1 MTDLPE
7 PQPVAPTGTA
17 LTPTVMASVERAYRD
32 AKVLGGGDVAMWRP
46 RNISAEAAILRDH
59 KLIRAR
65 ARDLVRNDPLAKNAV
80 RMNRDAV
87 SGSGLKL
94 SLKIDWVTLGLE
106 SIEAANEYQDHVTR
120 EWEAYAESIEFQSDA
135 RRQRTFSQ
143 LFQTVDQTD
152 FVDGES
158 LAVLEMKRGVGLY
171 QTCLNLI
178 DVDRLENPVGMMETN
193 FLRGGIE
200 RDVYGEPLAYHIR
213 EGHPSD
219 IALGAGVQAMSWKR
233 VDRMYPWGRPIVLHT
248 FDHTR
253 PEMTRG
259 VSEFSSAIISMR
271 MLQDYNDT
279 ELQSATAR
287 AAYAAVIKTELDWS
301 SAMAVLGAQVTRSG
315 GATGT
320 NPLMGMVTAHLSNAA
335 DYYRD
340 RGITWR
346 GTKIPH
352 LMPNESLEVIRSES
366 ANANFGEFE
375 KAFLRRF
382 AAGLGVEA
390 HELSKNYADVNYS
403 AARAALLSVWRTYRA
418 RRTRL
423 ITQFAMPFFGAWLE
437 EAFAV
442 GTVVMPKGVAAE
454 FLAVK
459 PYLVRGTFYAW
470 GKPMIDP
477 EKERSAQQLG
487 LTMGTDTLE
496 DVCADD
502 GSSWRDKLEQRA
514 YERTYMMSLG
524 LDPDGPMG
532 PDMPGAPVVPGA
544 AAGETDDDDEA

>member
-1 MTDLPE
+1 MT
-7 PQPVAPTGTA
+7 QPPLVADTGSPHGA
-17 LTPTVMASVERAYRD
+17 LEGQIMAAVESYRD
-32 AKVLGGGDVAMWRP
+32 ARYAETGEVAAWMP
-46 RNISAEAAILRDH
+46 RNVSADAAILKDAG
-59 KLIRAR
+59 KIRAR
-65 ARDLVRNDPLAKNAV
+65 ARDLVRNDPFAKNAV

-94 SLKIDWVTLGLE
+94 ALKIDWRTLGLQ
-106 SIEAANEYQDHVTR
+106 SIEAAADWQDHVTR
-120 EWEAYAESIEFQSDA
+120 EWEAFAESVEFQADA

-143 LFQTVDQTD
+143 LFSLTDQTD
-152 FVDGES
+152 YVDGES
-158 LAVLEMKRGVGLY
+158 ISIVEMKPGVGLY
-171 QTCLNLI
+171 QTCINPV
-178 DVDRLENPVGMMETN
+178 DVDRLSNPTGAVGSDRM
-193 FLRGGIE
+193 RGGIE
-200 RDVYGEPLAYHIR
+200 RDLYGEPLAYHIR
-213 EGHPSD
+213 DGHPAD
-219 IALGAGVQAMSWKR
+219 WALSAASMTHSR
-233 VDRMYPWGRPIVLHT
+233 VPRMTNWGRPIVLHT